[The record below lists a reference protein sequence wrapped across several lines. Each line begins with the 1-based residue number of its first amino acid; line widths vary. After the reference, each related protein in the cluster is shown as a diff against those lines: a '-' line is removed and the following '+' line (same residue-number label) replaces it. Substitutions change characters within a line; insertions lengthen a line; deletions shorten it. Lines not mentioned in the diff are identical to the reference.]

1 MKLLSFLRWKYRQ
14 STFED
19 ICWWIGAFLIG
30 IGVGADFDRR
40 IMILGVLCWMGILVN
55 FTIKHYKKE
64 YEEFKQEQNQL
75 FETIKNSDQK

>member
-19 ICWWIGAFLIG
+19 ICWWIGALLIG
-30 IGVGADFDRR
+30 IGFGADFDRR
-40 IMILGVLCWMGILVN
+40 IILLGFLCWMGIFVN
-55 FTIKHYKKE
+55 FAIKHYKKE